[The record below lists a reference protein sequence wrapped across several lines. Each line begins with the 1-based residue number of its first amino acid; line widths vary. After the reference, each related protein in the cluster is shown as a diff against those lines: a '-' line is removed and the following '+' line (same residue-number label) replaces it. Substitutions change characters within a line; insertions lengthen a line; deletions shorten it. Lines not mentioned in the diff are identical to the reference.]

1 MSAENGRCYRICKT
15 CGNRWNVSC
24 ITKGGGQSYICPLC
38 EWQKKNKT
46 QGGQHEKLQH
56 IRKPR
61 P

>member
-1 MSAENGRCYRICKT
+1 MSTENGRCYRICKT
-15 CGNRWNVSC
+15 CGNR
-24 ITKGGGQSYICPLC
+24 
-38 EWQKKNKT
+38 KKNKT

>member
-1 MSAENGRCYRICKT
+1 MSTENGRCCRICKA

-46 QGGQHEKLQH
+46 QGGQYEKLQH

>member
-1 MSAENGRCYRICKT
+1 MSTENGRCYRICKT
-15 CGNRWNVSC
+15 CGNR
-24 ITKGGGQSYICPLC
+24 